1 MENKKIIDKL
11 RDDKH
16 YYGKFG
22 QKWISNSD
30 IKVLRDTPEAFHL
43 PVKSNENL
51 ETVSYTHLTLPTT
64 PYV

>member
-22 QKWISNSD
+22 KKWISNSD
-30 IKVLRDTPEAFHL
+30 IKVLRDTPEACL
-43 PVKSNENL
+43 L
-51 ETVSYTHLTLPTT
+51 YTSPS
-64 PYV
+64 PRD